1 MTAEPRTNVQP
12 AAPNIPAETRI
23 GHVHLKVSDLD
34 RAVWFYHE
42 AMGFDLNLNIGT
54 AAFLSAGGYHHH
66 IGLNTWESKG
76 GSPQQRGTTGLY
88 HFAINYP
95 TRRDLAVALKRL
107 LDHGWGI
114 DGASDHTT
122 HEAIYLH
129 DPDGNGIELA
139 WDRDPS
145 YWHLMRNANSDTLRS
160 MNKPLD
166 FDGLLGE
173 LEDQDAAK
181 YLPTL
186 MQYR

>member
-1 MTAEPRTNVQP
+1 MTAEPRTTFQA

-42 AMGFDLNLNIGT
+42 A
-54 AAFLSAGGYHHH
+54 
-66 IGLNTWESKG
+66 
-76 GSPQQRGTTGLY
+76 
-88 HFAINYP
+88 
-95 TRRDLAVALKRL
+95 
-107 LDHGWGI
+107 
-114 DGASDHTT
+114 
-122 HEAIYLH
+122 IYLH

-145 YWHLMRNANSDTLRS
+145 YWHLMPNPSPEALRS
-160 MNKPLD
+160 RNKPLD

-173 LEDQDAAK
+173 LGDPDADR

-186 MQYR
+186 RQYR